1 MIVKGTRNLKALY
14 HQLGPGD
21 VFIGTVVSSPLKL
34 SLLIDLLERG
44 ICCIPSPLSQC
55 ISKSKAMQAL
65 AFRDWMMPNTKV
77 ISRRLDLI
85 EAINI
90 YNQLSIGPVIT
101 KENHMHCGHG
111 VRRWENIE
119 ALYNFAG
126 FSESSFPFVL
136 QPFLDNFTDIRV
148 IIVEDYI
155 EAYIRYNPDN
165 FRKNISSGGRR
176 LPCDLA
182 KEKEE
187 FCRSAMSRGKFPY
200 AHLDLLISEKGECY
214 LSEINLTGG
223 IKGARISRDE
233 LDQKKQ
239 LLLER
244 LANEARRF

>member
-85 EAINI
+85 EAINL
-90 YNQLSIGPVIT
+90 YNQLGIGPVIT

-119 ALYNFAG
+119 ALYNLAG

-136 QPFLDNFTDIRV
+136 QPFLSNFTDIRV
-148 IIVEDYI
+148 IIVEDYV
-155 EAYIRYNPDN
+155 EAYVRYNPDN

-176 LPCDLA
+176 LSCDLA
-182 KEKEE
+182 KDKEE

-200 AHLDLLISEKGECY
+200 AHLDLLISEKRECY

-233 LDQKKQ
+233 LDQKKR
-239 LLLER
+239 LLVER
-244 LANEARRF
+244 LANEAQLS